1 MTAACID
8 RAIIID
14 IAKNSDIAYHSE
26 FLYSS
31 KIMKVTQPSPED
43 ESDHES
49 DHTLETG

>member
-1 MTAACID
+1 MTAGMH
-8 RAIIID
+8 RQSYID
-14 IAKNSDIAYHSE
+14 IAKSSDIAYHSE